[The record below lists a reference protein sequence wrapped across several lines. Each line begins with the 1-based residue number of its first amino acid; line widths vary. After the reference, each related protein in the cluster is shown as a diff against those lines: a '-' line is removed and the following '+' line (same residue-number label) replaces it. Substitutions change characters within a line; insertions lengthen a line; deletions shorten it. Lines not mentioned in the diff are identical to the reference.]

1 MQESNMALVDVE
13 IANRQSDLIRALAE
27 AESSPTHHFVALK
40 WFRDDYL
47 TRKGPAW
54 ADAQIRT
61 STLNDAIAAGLI
73 ETAKIHNPKQPEYP
87 TTTLKLVRSHPDV
100 KAVLGAE
107 PPSRFPKPYK
117 LRGELFSETLLR
129 DRGEY

>member
-13 IANRQSDLIRALAE
+13 FANRQSDLIRALAE

-87 TTTLKLVRSHPDV
+87 TTTLKLVRAHPDV

-107 PPSRFPKPYK
+107 PPSRFPPAYK
-117 LRGELFSETLLR
+117 LPGELISETLLR